1 MAGFQSPITIRDA
14 IHRISHN
21 EYLLPSF
28 QREYVWSANQVET
41 LFDSLMKGYPI
52 SSMLF
57 WRVKGEAKSKY
68 RFYSILR
75 YYIERYHVHNDSFD
89 TNLTNDFWAILDG
102 QQRLTSLYLG
112 LCGSYAYKKLRARW
126 INLEQ
131 KFPTRHLYLNISRI
145 FPEDESDK
153 TYNFLFIDKAE
164 SQELPLFVDK
174 EGDKWFRVSKILDL
188 YSGDTEDIDD
198 FSDTNELTKEEK
210 KVLRKLEKVICN
222 THLINYYEEDTTD
235 PDTAVNI
242 FVRIN
247 SGGTQLSF
255 SDILMSLATATWK
268 SKDARTEIN
277 GLVDQINNLG
287 FNISKDLVLRS
298 FLVLY
303 HKDIR
308 FRIKSFSNVFI
319 EKIEENWESI
329 RDCLYQ
335 CFVLLKGMGFNG
347 RTLTSNNAV
356 LPIVFYL
363 YYSGTYTTIANSAS
377 LKEERALIKR
387 WLLRSLLFKSFG
399 GSSDQTLARVR
410 KEMLDEENQEDFIKA
425 KSLKSFPEVRLSKVL
440 KHDDYLN
447 EDTLDEILMTQK
459 DQPYAFSILSVLFP
473 HLDYS
478 NIFHLD
484 HMHPATSFDANNVDH
499 SWEIHNSILNL
510 QMLNANENMSKN
522 AEPLD
527 SWVKKELDAGKNK
540 DQFFESHLI
549 PDDVSLDYKDFNNFI
564 SARKTLLKRKLQEN
578 LISTLPTTNA
588 HT

>member
-1 MAGFQSPITIRDA
+1 MAGFQSPITIREA
-14 IHRISHN
+14 IHRIGNN

-57 WRVKGEAKSKY
+57 WKVKGEAKSKY

-75 YYIERYHVHNDSFD
+75 YYIERFHVHNDSFD
-89 TNLTNDFWAILDG
+89 TNQMNDFWAILDG

-112 LCGSYAYKKLRARW
+112 LCGSYAYKKPRAW
-126 INLEQ
+126 WTNTEQ
-131 KFPTRHLYLNISRI
+131 NFPTRHLYLNISRI
-145 FPEDESDK
+145 FPDEESDK

-188 YSGDTEDIDD
+188 YSGETEDIDD
-198 FSDTNELTKEEK
+198 FSEANELTRDEK
-210 KVLRKLEKVICN
+210 KILRKLEKVICN
-222 THLINYYEEDTTD
+222 THFINYYEEDTTD

-268 SKDARTEIN
+268 SKDARNEIN

-287 FNISKDLVLRS
+287 FNINKDLVLRS
-298 FLVLY
+298 FLILY
-303 HKDIR
+303 HRDVR

-329 RDCLYQ
+329 RECLYQ
-335 CFVLLKGMGFNG
+335 CFVMLKGMGFNG

-363 YYSGTYTTIANSAS
+363 YHSGTYKTIATSSSAR
-377 LKEERALIKR
+377 EDRALIKR

-399 GSSDQTLARVR
+399 GSSDQSLAKVR
-410 KEMLDEENQEDFIKA
+410 KEMLEEESQEEFIKS
-425 KSLKSFPEVRLSKVL
+425 KSLKSFPEVTLSKVL
-440 KHDDYLN
+440 RHDDYLN
-447 EDTLDEILMTQK
+447 EETLEEILMTQK
-459 DQPYAFSILSVLFP
+459 DHPYAFSILSVLFP

-478 NIFHLD
+478 NSFHLD
-484 HMHPATSFDANNVDH
+484 HMHPASSYDAKNADH
-499 SWEIHNSILNL
+499 TWEVHNSILNL
-510 QMLNANENMSKN
+510 QMLDANENMSKN

-527 SWVKKELDAGKNK
+527 SWVQKVLASGKNK
-540 DQFFESHLI
+540 DQFFDAHLI
-549 PDDVSLDYKDFNNFI
+549 PAGVSLDYKDFNIFI
-564 SARKTLLKRKLQEN
+564 NARKKLLKKKLQEN
-578 LISTLPTTNA
+578 LISTPPTSQA
-588 HT
+588 